1 MTQTQGLG
9 HKDYLLWTERTL
21 CPFLLPSMPESN
33 PEDGM
38 DLALC
43 WRKPRGRKVPSTLP
57 RTGEYCALIEPPPY
71 LLYHTYTIN
80 INARSSEGFET
91 HRT

>member
-9 HKDYLLWTERTL
+9 NKDYLLWTEGTL

-43 WRKPRGRKVPSTLP
+43 CRKPRGRKVPSTLP
-57 RTGEYCALIEPPPY
+57 RTGEYCALI
-71 LLYHTYTIN
+71 
-80 INARSSEGFET
+80 
-91 HRT
+91 